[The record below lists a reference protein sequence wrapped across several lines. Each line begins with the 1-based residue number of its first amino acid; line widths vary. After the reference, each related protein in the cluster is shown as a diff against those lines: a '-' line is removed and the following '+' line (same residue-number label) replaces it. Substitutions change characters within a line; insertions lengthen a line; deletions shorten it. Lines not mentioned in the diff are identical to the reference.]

1 MQNTIKNYFRSYPK
15 ACRIATGSVSPLFLT
30 FGTIDLF
37 LDFNYSTI
45 LMLLAGL
52 VWLPYALISYGF
64 LKNKGI
70 SLRLIDLSTYYFGT
84 KTIAGDLNID
94 EHEAKT
100 LDTMLK
106 IAILA
111 EGPTVQPAVVA
122 RKLVETYDIPAA
134 SYMYLIV
141 RAAVLLGRNKG
152 ESQLGNLTKDL
163 LVNKD
168 EQLFRERLDKI
179 KKKIEEDVKKRK
191 PDSDEPNNG
200 SKYGWL

>member
-1 MQNTIKNYFRSYPK
+1 
-15 ACRIATGSVSPLFLT
+15 
-30 FGTIDLF
+30 
-37 LDFNYSTI
+37 
-45 LMLLAGL
+45 
-52 VWLPYALISYGF
+52 
-64 LKNKGI
+64 
-70 SLRLIDLSTYYFGT
+70 
-84 KTIAGDLNID
+84 
-94 EHEAKT
+94 
-100 LDTMLK
+100 
-106 IAILA
+106 
-111 EGPTVQPAVVA
+111 
-122 RKLVETYDIPAA
+122 
-134 SYMYLIV
+134 MYLIV

>member
-1 MQNTIKNYFRSYPK
+1 
-15 ACRIATGSVSPLFLT
+15 
-30 FGTIDLF
+30 
-37 LDFNYSTI
+37 
-45 LMLLAGL
+45 MLLAGL